1 MTTLGQTIR
10 LRRDELGLTQEKLA
24 ERVGNG
30 VRQAEISRLEN
41 DGVALP
47 RRQRLEQLALALE
60 MPMGVLLARSG
71 WTGADEEFP
80 NGSIAD
86 TELEEGIAILQFDAE
101 STDGE
106 NLVGPNPAMPR
117 LHDAITRA
125 EQMIHDSEAAIERSQ
140 TTYSQVEKML
150 LEQRRQRAGQ
160 ATPTE
165 G

>member
-117 LHDAITRA
+117 LHDAIIRA
-125 EQMIHDSEAAIERSQ
+125 EQIIHDSEVAIERSQ
-140 TTYSQVEKML
+140 TTYSQVEEML